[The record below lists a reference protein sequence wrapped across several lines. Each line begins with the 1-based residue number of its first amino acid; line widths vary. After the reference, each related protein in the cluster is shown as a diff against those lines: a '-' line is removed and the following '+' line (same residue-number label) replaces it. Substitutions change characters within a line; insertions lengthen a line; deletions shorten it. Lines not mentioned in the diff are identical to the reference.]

1 MSKSMEKE
9 YKEYMLM
16 ETPDLWS
23 RIEKELSKHENVA
36 RTEIIQEKTE
46 KQPRIQSEVVNQE
59 EQLKIQSGAVN
70 QEEQSKIRQEIMKK
84 GERSDIR
91 NGNKKR
97 NIRRW
102 TTVGSLAAAALVVV
116 VVFPFVNG
124 SIKSTESLADMS
136 AADTA
141 GSTMMEDNI
150 AEKEEFAV
158 DMEADMASM
167 EGNGASTITAEVT
180 EMEAAEEM
188 NEVQYAE
195 EEAPATEQVKL
206 KADVVIIEITEK
218 ENGIILYSGET
229 ESGEIYI
236 FTIDEN
242 TIFTGI
248 EEKREG
254 LQEGNNYCIEVVAE
268 EAGYLAVSVEKTQ

>member
-1 MSKSMEKE
+1 MSKSLEKE

-16 ETPDLWS
+16 ETPDLWN

-36 RTEIIQEKTE
+36 RAEIIQEKTE
-46 KQPRIQSEVVNQE
+46 KQPRIQSEVVKQE
-59 EQLKIQSGAVN
+59 EQLKIQSGAVK
-70 QEEQSKIRQEIMKK
+70 QEEQSKIHQEIMKK
-84 GERSDIR
+84 GDRSDLR

-116 VVFPFVNG
+116 VVFPFVND
-124 SIKSTESLADMS
+124 SIKSTESSADMCV
-136 AADTA
+136 ADT
-141 GSTMMEDNI
+141 T
-150 AEKEEFAV
+150 
-158 DMEADMASM
+158 ADMAPM

-195 EEAPATEQVKL
+195 EEAPAPEQVKL

-242 TIFTGI
+242 TVFSGI

-268 EAGYLAVSVEKTQ
+268 EAGYLAISVEKTQ

>member
-23 RIEKELSKHENVA
+23 RIEKELSKHENIA

-46 KQPRIQSEVVNQE
+46 KQPRIQSEAVNQE

-70 QEEQSKIRQEIMKK
+70 QEEQSKIHQEIMKK
-84 GERSDIR
+84 GDRSDLR

-102 TTVGSLAAAALVVV
+102 TTVGSLAAAALVAV

-167 EGNGASTITAEVT
+167 EENGASTITAEVT

-195 EEAPATEQVKL
+195 EEAPAPEQVKL

-218 ENGIILYSGET
+218 ENSIILYSGET